1 MKILKKK
8 RIDNHFKYKIGDS
21 IKFEFN
27 GKFYPIVGYKE
38 GYYGIDYYTIEV
50 DFGHA
55 HHAPGTVNEYGED
68 ISFDKPFYLW
78 VRIIDYY

>member
-8 RIDNHFKYKIGDS
+8 RIDDNFKYKIGDS

-27 GKFYPIVGYKE
+27 GKFYPIVGYKK
-38 GYYGIDYYTIEV
+38 GYYDIDYYTIEV

-55 HHAPGTVNEYGED
+55 HNAPGTVNEYGET
-68 ISFDKPFYLW
+68 ITFDKPFYLW
-78 VRIIDYY
+78 VRIIDYN

>member
-8 RIDNHFKYKIGDS
+8 RIDDSFKYKIGDS

-27 GKFYPIVGYKE
+27 GKFYPIKKKKK
-38 GYYGIDYYTIEV
+38 GYYDLDYYTIEV

-55 HHAPGTVNEYGED
+55 HNAPGTIDEYGEP

-78 VRIIDYY
+78 VRIIDYN

>member
-8 RIDNHFKYKIGDS
+8 RIDDSFKYKIGDS

-27 GKFYPIVGYKE
+27 GKFYPIVGYKK

-55 HHAPGTVNEYGED
+55 HYALGTINEYGEH
-68 ISFDKPFYLW
+68 ISFDTPFYLW
-78 VRIIDYY
+78 VRIMDYY

>member
-8 RIDNHFKYKIGDS
+8 RIDDYFKYKIGDS

-27 GKFYPIVGYKE
+27 GKFYPIVGYKT
-38 GYYGIDYYTIEV
+38 GYYGIDYYTIKV

-55 HHAPGTVNEYGED
+55 HNAPGTINEYGED

-78 VRIIDYY
+78 VRIIDYN

>member
-8 RIDNHFKYKIGDS
+8 RIDDHFKYKIGDS

-27 GKFYPIVGYKE
+27 GKFYPIVGYKKW
-38 GYYGIDYYTIEV
+38 YYDIEYYTIEV

-55 HHAPGTVNEYGED
+55 HHAPGTINEYGEPID
-68 ISFDKPFYLW
+68 FDKPFYLW
-78 VRIIDYY
+78 VRIIDYN

>member
-8 RIDNHFKYKIGDS
+8 RIDDYFKYKIGDS

-27 GKFYPIVGYKE
+27 GKFYPIVGYKK
-38 GYYGIDYYTIEV
+38 GYHDIHYYTIEV
-50 DFGHA
+50 DFGPA
-55 HHAPGTVNEYGED
+55 HNAPGTIDEYGEP

-78 VRIIDYY
+78 VRIIDYN

>member
-8 RIDNHFKYKIGDS
+8 RIDDSFKYKIGDS

-27 GKFYPIVGYKE
+27 GKFYPIVGYKK
-38 GYYGIDYYTIEV
+38 GYYDLDYYTIEV

-55 HHAPGTVNEYGED
+55 HYAPGTIDEYGKP

-78 VRIIDYY
+78 VRIIDY

>member
-55 HHAPGTVNEYGED
+55 HHAPGTINEYGED

-78 VRIIDYY
+78 VRIIDYN

>member
-8 RIDNHFKYKIGDS
+8 RIDYYFKYKIGDS

-27 GKFYPIVGYKE
+27 GKFYPIVGYKK
-38 GYYGIDYYTIEV
+38 GYYDLDYYTIEV

-55 HHAPGTVNEYGED
+55 HNAPGTIDEYGEP

-78 VRIIDYY
+78 VRIIDYN

>member
-8 RIDNHFKYKIGDS
+8 RIDDHFKYKIGDS

-38 GYYGIDYYTIEV
+38 GYYGIEYYTIEV

-55 HHAPGTVNEYGED
+55 HHAPGTINEYGED

-78 VRIIDYY
+78 VRIIDYN

>member
-8 RIDNHFKYKIGDS
+8 RIDDSFKYKIGDS

-27 GKFYPIVGYKE
+27 GKFYPIVGYRK
-38 GYYGIDYYTIEV
+38 GYHDIYYYTIEV

-55 HHAPGTVNEYGED
+55 HNAPGTIDEYGEP

-78 VRIIDYY
+78 VRIIDYN

>member
-8 RIDNHFKYKIGDS
+8 RIDDYFKYKIGDS

-27 GKFYPIVGYKE
+27 GKFYPIVGYKK
-38 GYYGIDYYTIEV
+38 GYYEIEYYTIEV

-55 HHAPGTVNEYGED
+55 HNAPGTLNEYGEY
-68 ISFDKPFYLW
+68 ITFDKPSYLW
-78 VRIIDYY
+78 VRIIDYN

>member
-27 GKFYPIVGYKE
+27 GKYYPIVGYKE

-50 DFGHA
+50 GFGHA

-78 VRIIDYY
+78 VRIIDYC

>member
-38 GYYGIDYYTIEV
+38 GYYGIEYYTIEV

-55 HHAPGTVNEYGED
+55 HHAPGTINEYGED

-78 VRIIDYY
+78 VRIIDYN

>member
-50 DFGHA
+50 GFGHA
-55 HHAPGTVNEYGED
+55 HHAPGTINEYGEP

-78 VRIIDYY
+78 VRIIDYN

>member
-8 RIDNHFKYKIGDS
+8 RIDDSFKYKIGDS

-27 GKFYPIVGYKE
+27 GKFYPIVGYKK
-38 GYYGIDYYTIEV
+38 GYYDLDYYTIEV

-55 HHAPGTVNEYGED
+55 HNAPGTIDEYGEP
-68 ISFDKPFYLW
+68 ISFDKHFYLW
-78 VRIIDYY
+78 VRIIDY